1 MDMNLKTKLLHIQ
14 QELKVPKGRPN
25 RFGGYKY
32 RSAEDIL
39 TAVKPLL
46 QEYGVLLVLTDTIE
60 QVGDRYYVKAT
71 ATLTDTDLSS
81 GLSTTAYARETAER
95 KKYDD
100 SQLTGAASSYAR
112 KYALGGL
119 FLIDDTADAD
129 TYEEPADDDP
139 AELDRQEAE
148 ERAAAEEPVERK
160 PRARRRREADP
171 DPEPEQ
177 DVADHDRFY
186 YIEANGNV
194 VKVPAGVPYPG
205 GGEEITELQFRA
217 ASIEIAKKG
226 RQADV
231 QAALKMADA
240 MNIPEDAP
248 EEVPY
253 DEDPEPAEEEKP
265 RTRRTRRKRA

>member
-1 MDMNLKTKLLHIQ
+1 MSDMNLKTKLLHIQ
-14 QELKVPKGRPN
+14 QELKVPKGQLN
-25 RFGGYKY
+25 RFGGYNY
-32 RSAEDIL
+32 RNTEDIL
-39 TAVKPLL
+39 AAVKPLL
-46 QEYGVLLVLTDTIE
+46 QQYGVLLVITDTIE
-60 QVGDRYYVKAT
+60 QIGDRYYVKAT
-71 ATLTDTDLSS
+71 ATVTDTDLSS
-81 GLSTTAYARETAER
+81 GLSATAYARETAER

-119 FLIDDTADAD
+119 FLIDDSKDAD
-129 TYEEPADDDP
+129 SYEGPADDDP

-148 ERAAAEEPVERK
+148 ERAAEEAVERK
-160 PRARRRREADP
+160 PRARRRREA

-231 QAALKMADA
+231 QAALMMADA